1 MYFITVGLRNLS
13 VTTSLSTIP
22 ANYIPIE
29 PVDIPKVDI
38 NKQLKILIQIQK

>member
-13 VTTSLSTIP
+13 VTTNLSTIP

-29 PVDIPKVDI
+29 SVDIPKVNI
-38 NKQLKILIQIQK
+38 NRYLFIIINI